1 MKKLQ
6 QTGSL
11 TEYQEEFER
20 LRNMIHG
27 WSEEALI
34 GMFMG
39 RLTME
44 IAEAVRM
51 FKPESLKDAFSL
63 ARMKD
68 DQIQRMRKSHPWVPN
83 TYAGEVT

>member
-6 QTGSL
+6 QTGFL
-11 TEYQEEFER
+11 IGYQEEFER
-20 LRNMIHG
+20 LGNKVHE
-27 WSEEALI
+27 WFEEALI

-44 IAEAVRM
+44 IAETVRM
-51 FKPESLKDAFSL
+51 FKPQSLKDVINL

-68 DQIQRMRKSHPWVPN
+68 DQV
-83 TYAGEVT
+83 

>member
-6 QTGSL
+6 QTSSL
-11 TEYQEEFER
+11 TKYQEEFER
-20 LRNMIHG
+20 LGNRVHG

-39 RLTME
+39 GLTME
-44 IAEAVRM
+44 IAKAIRM
-51 FKPESLKDAFSL
+51 FKPQSLKDVISL

-68 DQIQRMRKSHPWVPN
+68 DQV
-83 TYAGEVT
+83 